1 MTGTRPDIYIKQLE
15 IFLSKSDTERFQVC
29 EDLMIFGRSIIE
41 SAIIQENK
49 SLSIVD
55 LKVAVFK
62 RCYANQFNP
71 EELNRITDSM
81 KQYLQ
86 KEISALNT

>member
-1 MTGTRPDIYIKQLE
+1 MIDTHSDIYIKQLE
-15 IFLSKSDTERFQVC
+15 IFLSKSDSERFQVC
-29 EDLMIFGRSIIE
+29 EDLIVFGRKILE

-49 SLSIVD
+49 SLSDVD
-55 LKVAVFK
+55 LQVEVFK

-71 EELNRITDSM
+71 EELNRIADSM

-86 KEISALNT
+86 MNPRTQ

>member
-41 SAIIQENK
+41 SAIIQE
-49 SLSIVD
+49 
-55 LKVAVFK
+55 
-62 RCYANQFNP
+62 
-71 EELNRITDSM
+71 ELNRITDSM

-86 KEISALNT
+86 KVISALNT